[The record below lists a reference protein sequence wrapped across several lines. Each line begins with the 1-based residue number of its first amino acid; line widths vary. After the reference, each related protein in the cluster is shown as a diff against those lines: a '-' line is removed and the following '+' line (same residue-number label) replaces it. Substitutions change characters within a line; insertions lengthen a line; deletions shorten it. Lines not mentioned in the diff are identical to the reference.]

1 MKEIMIRELRDFLF
15 HKPDKEWKMNEIY
28 KFTRTSTYKPDHFER
43 YSDIVLY
50 KLHIVQCWTWGRSM
64 G

>member
-28 KFTRTSTYKPDHFER
+28 KFTRTSTYKPDHFGLRWNELLPML
-43 YSDIVLY
+43 SN
-50 KLHIVQCWTWGRSM
+50 M
-64 G
+64 